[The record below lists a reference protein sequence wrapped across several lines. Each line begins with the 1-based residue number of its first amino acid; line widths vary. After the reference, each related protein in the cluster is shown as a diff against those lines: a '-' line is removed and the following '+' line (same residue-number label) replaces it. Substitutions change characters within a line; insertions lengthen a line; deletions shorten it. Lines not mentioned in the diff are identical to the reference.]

1 MVTMCY
7 NINGSK
13 FLGEGG
19 KIMTDIFACSMA
31 KKSINVEGLK
41 SDVDIFA
48 CSMAKKSS
56 SDVVTLK
63 SERVA

>member
-1 MVTMCY
+1 
-7 NINGSK
+7 
-13 FLGEGG
+13 
-19 KIMTDIFACSMA
+19 MTDIFACSMA